1 MKNLIRE
8 TLQQVSH
15 EGPAVPFS
23 TLVSRLRS
31 QGSAVTEAVLVRTL
45 EAPDSGARMVDP
57 WCGPQGHLRSLLQDV
72 APDAGPWVVFADE
85 NGDDRD
91 PDPAGPACMRRT
103 LLRLGQA
110 VDARSHRDMARWMA
124 LVEEAR
130 RLRPAA

>member
-1 MKNLIRE
+1 MKNIIRE
-8 TLQQVSH
+8 TLLQVSH

-31 QGSAVTEAVLVRTL
+31 QGAAVTETVLARAL

-57 WCGPQGHLRSLLQDV
+57 WCGPQAHLRSLV
-72 APDAGPWVVFADE
+72 PHAAPDAGPWIIFADHE
-85 NGDDRD
+85 GDDRD
-91 PDPAGPACMRRT
+91 PDPAGPACLRRS

-110 VDARSHRDMARWMA
+110 LDARSPRDMARWMA
-124 LVEEAR
+124 LLEEAR